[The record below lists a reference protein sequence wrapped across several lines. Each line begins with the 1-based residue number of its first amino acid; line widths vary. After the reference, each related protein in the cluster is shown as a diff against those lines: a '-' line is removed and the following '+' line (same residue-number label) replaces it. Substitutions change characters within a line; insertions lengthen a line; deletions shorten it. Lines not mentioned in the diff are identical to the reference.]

1 MTNLCRD
8 EVTVLLKDKIES
20 AFGASFNTN
29 GLGGVLTCGVT
40 GMGAGLSHS
49 PVCVAGRERYVFFSF
64 PHIGIDGAGNVGSI
78 SRPGRS
84 GRSCACGALQKCLN
98 EFRAEGYAPNCRVP
112 GVHDPLDP
120 EYSILKQ
127 RLARRLRYER
137 QDTSQLTLA
146 SLTGVAERTI
156 TNDLEYLIEKS
167 VDIKKADYA
176 IVTGVQIHN
185 WATNLNGDAPSMEF
199 VAPTKVMVC
208 VDGQKIHLDLTK
220 VPSLSPRQLAL
231 LAAGSISPDDMPRSL
246 GPLTEVPYEYMAKR
260 LGGSNSAPGGGAAVA
275 PVAAASKSSI
285 FPQFRQF
292 EAAPNE
298 FGNSDSDNEEYYS
311 PSFVSLES
319 AKA

>member
-1 MTNLCRD
+1 MN
-8 EVTVLLKDKIES
+8 
-20 AFGASFNTN
+20 
-29 GLGGVLTCGVT
+29 
-40 GMGAGLSHS
+40 
-49 PVCVAGRERYVFFSF
+49 
-64 PHIGIDGAGNVGSI
+64 
-78 SRPGRS
+78 
-84 GRSCACGALQKCLN
+84 KCLN
-98 EFRAEGYAPNCRVP
+98 EFKDQGYKSNCRVP

-137 QDTSQLTLA
+137 TDVSQLTLA

-167 VDIKKADYA
+167 VDPKKADYA

-231 LAAGSISPDDMPRSL
+231 LAAANVSPDEMPRSSGAL
-246 GPLTEVPYEYMAKR
+246 SEVPYDYMAKR
-260 LGGSNSAPGGGAAVA
+260 LGGAKSAPGGGVVVA
-275 PVAAASKSSI
+275 PVASSKTVVG
-285 FPQFRQF
+285 PQYRAFQATDSQ
-292 EAAPNE
+292 EEE
-298 FGNSDSDNEEYYS
+298 FNVSEENFS
-311 PSFVSLES
+311 TSFNGDKLPQTTS
-319 AKA
+319 A